1 MAIQDRSLF
10 NWSFSLVPMANFAG
24 TSEVQNDVNQ
34 WGQAILRAKT
44 TLIKP
49 YSKVKENKN

>member
-1 MAIQDRSLF
+1 MASF
-10 NWSFSLVPMANFAG
+10 NLSKNPQARTGNSVI
-24 TSEVQNDVNQ
+24 QNDTNL

-49 YSKVKENKN
+49 YSKVKI

>member
-1 MAIQDRSLF
+1 MTNMNLSKSL
-10 NWSFSLVPMANFAG
+10 
-24 TSEVQNDVNQ
+24 DVDQ

-49 YSKVKENKN
+49 YSKVDDIQNLNIEKYFVF

>member
-1 MAIQDRSLF
+1 
-10 NWSFSLVPMANFAG
+10 MANMNV
-24 TSEVQNDVNQ
+24 SKSLDIDQ

-49 YSKVKENKN
+49 YSKVDNYRIKDL

>member
-1 MAIQDRSLF
+1 
-10 NWSFSLVPMANFAG
+10 MAN
-24 TSEVQNDVNQ
+24 TEITNDINE

-49 YSKVKENKN
+49 YSRVKRLKL